1 MANVFTY
8 KVLKDTTQKSVIKLT
23 GLFDGISGNESNTAR
38 IQASSLA
45 DALDSS
51 RANLLSSV
59 ANTGALPYYGLGI
72 EKLWYSSYNI
82 DSLSILWSADTSIP
96 AFRIHGNGIYN
107 DAGGMM
113 TISNEAKGSANCNGN
128 IGIVTSG
135 AVANGSYTII
145 LELRKDN
152 YDYQRGQLND
162 PAAFNYGDYGMRP

>member
-1 MANVFTY
+1 MANIFTY

-23 GLFDGISGNESNTAR
+23 GLFDGSSGDEANTVR
-38 IQASSLA
+38 IQANSLYG
-45 DALDSS
+45 ALDSS

-72 EKLWYSSYNI
+72 EKLWYSSANI
-82 DSLSILWSADTSIP
+82 ADISINWTADTSIP

-113 TISNEAKGSANCNGN
+113 TISNEAVGTANCNGN

-135 AVANGSYTII
+135 SGANGSYTII

-152 YDYQRGQLND
+152 YGYQRGQLND
-162 PAAFNYGDYGMRP
+162 PAAFNYGDYSMRP